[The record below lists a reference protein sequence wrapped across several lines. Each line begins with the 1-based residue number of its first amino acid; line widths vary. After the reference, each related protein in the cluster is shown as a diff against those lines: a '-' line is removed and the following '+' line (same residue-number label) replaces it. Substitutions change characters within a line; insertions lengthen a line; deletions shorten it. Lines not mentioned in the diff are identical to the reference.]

1 MATTTLS
8 DKKIAIMVA
17 NGFDEARF
25 IEIQKMLL
33 AVNARLKVIAPGV
46 GLAHGRNGDQAGIS
60 YPVDAQLSETLAVDY
75 DGLVI
80 PSGDQH
86 ISVLSDELHASRI
99 IRAFM
104 RENMPV
110 LVQGNSIDLVA
121 EIDKDIDGEAIKS
134 AGVMAEHN
142 HLLWISEDTAI
153 SDASRKFVANCL
165 AASDESKEDKADSAA
180 A

>member
-1 MATTTLS
+1 MTTTTLS

-17 NGFDEARF
+17 NGFDEVRF

-33 AVNARLKVIAPGV
+33 AINARLKVIAPGA
-46 GLAHGRNGDQAGIS
+46 GLAHGRNGDQAGMS
-60 YPVDAQLSETLAVDY
+60 YPVDAQLAETLAIDY

-80 PSGDQH
+80 PSGEQH
-86 ISVLSDELHASRI
+86 VAVLSEQLHASRI

-110 LVQGNSIDLVA
+110 LVQGNAIDLVA
-121 EIDKDIDGEAIKS
+121 EIDNAIDADSIKS
-134 AGVMAEHN
+134 AGGTADLGNM
-142 HLLWISEDTAI
+142 LWIADDIAMSEA
-153 SDASRKFVANCL
+153 ARKFVANCVV
-165 AASDESKEDKADSAA
+165 ASAESEQDKDDSAA

>member
-1 MATTTLS
+1 MTTTTLS

-33 AVNARLKVIAPGV
+33 AINARLKVIAPGA
-46 GLAHGRNGDQAGIS
+46 GLAHGRNGDQAGMS
-60 YPVDAQLSETLAVDY
+60 YPVDAQLAETLAVDY

-80 PSGDQH
+80 PSGEQH
-86 ISVLSDELHASRI
+86 IGVLSEELHASRI

-110 LVQGNSIDLVA
+110 LVQGNAIDLVA
-121 EIDKDIDGEAIKS
+121 EIDNTIDGESIKS
-134 AGVMAEHN
+134 AGGSADHGKM
-142 HLLWISEDTAI
+142 LWIADDFPMSEA
-153 SDASRKFVANCL
+153 ARKFVVNCV
-165 AASDESKEDKADSAA
+165 AAGDKSEQDKDDSAA

>member
-1 MATTTLS
+1 MTTTTLS

-25 IEIQKMLL
+25 VEVQKMLL
-33 AVNARLKVIAPGV
+33 AINARLKVIAPGP
-46 GLAHGRNGDQAGIS
+46 GLAHGRNGDQAGMS

-86 ISVLSDELHASRI
+86 ISVLSEELHASRI

-104 RENMPV
+104 REKMPV
-110 LVQGNSIDLVA
+110 LAQGNALDLITEIDNSIDAESLKAAGGSANHENLLWVA
-121 EIDKDIDGEAIKS
+121 DDFPMGEA
-134 AGVMAEHN
+134 A
-142 HLLWISEDTAI
+142 
-153 SDASRKFVANCL
+153 RKFVVNCL
-165 AASDESKEDKADSAA
+165 AAVAESAEDDGDSAA